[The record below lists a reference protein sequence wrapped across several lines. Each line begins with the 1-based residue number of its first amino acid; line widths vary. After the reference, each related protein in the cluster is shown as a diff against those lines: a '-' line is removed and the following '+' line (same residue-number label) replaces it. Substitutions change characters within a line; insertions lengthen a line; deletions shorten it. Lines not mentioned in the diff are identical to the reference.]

1 MSNLLITGANRFV
14 CRALISK
21 LVLETNHFVRASVRK
36 KIIQF
41 NILGRQDF
49 GDRLLGS
56 LELDITK
63 AKKLLAWSPPKILDE
78 CLRARVIL

>member
-1 MSNLLITGANRFV
+1 MPCIDKYIVKPARLMPL
-14 CRALISK
+14 
-21 LVLETNHFVRASVRK
+21 HP
-36 KIIQF
+36 KILSFLF

-63 AKKLLAWSPPKILDE
+63 AKKLLAWSPPKTLDE